1 MIDLDSHKT
10 DYMHVGSHIIR
21 QLIAGS
27 PGKITNNKQNDNIY
41 TKYTNRYFKTLRK
54 TSISHFSNAYINIIR
69 LLKASDVEV

>member
-27 PGKITNNKQNDNIY
+27 PGKITNNKQNDNNIY

-54 TSISHFSNAYINIIR
+54 MPKLT
-69 LLKASDVEV
+69 LLDF